1 MKIQSL
7 FISGFRCIGPV
18 PVHVDLSSSLPTLVG
33 ANGSGK
39 TTILHALA
47 KLFGITRA
55 QRTITRDDFHVP
67 SGVDPDVRTEKSLFI
82 EVLIG
87 LPELADSSTTSS
99 ATVAPMF
106 KHMAVASPGGA
117 PLCRMRLEARWV
129 DDGTVDGEVIQRLD
143 WITTLGLIDDDH
155 RHSVSPSDRGLIQ
168 LHYTPASRD
177 AAAQIR
183 ASTGALAARLL
194 RAIEWSAAT
203 QTQVEAASY
212 AMQNAF
218 TAEGAISAIKDA
230 LTTRWLALNAD
241 AADSQPSIV
250 LTSRRF
256 EEIVRNIG
264 VVFQQTQGGFERG
277 LNMLSDGQQ
286 SLFYFA
292 LAAAVFDVERQ
303 ASIQAI
309 GGFDSTR
316 LSTPALTIFAI
327 EEPENH
333 LAPHYL
339 ARIIEQVRSLIR
351 GYAAQAILTSH
362 SPSVLGRVAPEEV
375 RYCRRDLKTGASYVK
390 RISLPQDDVEAVKFV
405 RGAMLAYPELY
416 FAKFVVLGEGDS
428 EQIVLPRLARALQLN
443 VDTSF
448 VAIVPLGGRHIHHF
462 WRLLREL
469 DIPHATLLDLD
480 IGRSGGGFGR
490 IKTAV
495 QQLLKNGAN
504 RNDLVGNFMSD
515 GQIDEMHNWDQ
526 YQHLPSWLDCLERH
540 GVFFAN
546 PLDLDMEML
555 AAYPMSYAALIPAGR
570 GPELTVDEAAIAVL
584 SKGGIAKYVGS
595 WARYAGLLPYYKYHF
610 LSHSKPATHLR
621 ALSNADDAEL
631 LRTMPLSLRRLL
643 THVNAH
649 LGQS

>member
-1 MKIQSL
+1 
-7 FISGFRCIGPV
+7 
-18 PVHVDLSSSLPTLVG
+18 
-33 ANGSGK
+33 
-39 TTILHALA
+39 
-47 KLFGITRA
+47 
-55 QRTITRDDFHVP
+55 
-67 SGVDPDVRTEKSLFI
+67 
-82 EVLIG
+82 
-87 LPELADSSTTSS
+87 
-99 ATVAPMF
+99 MF
-106 KHMAVASPGGA
+106 KHMVVAGPEGA
-117 PLCRMRLEARWV
+117 PLCRMRLEAHWV

-143 WITTLGLIDDDH
+143 WITTLGLIGDNH

-177 AAAQIR
+177 AVAQIR

-203 QTQVEAASY
+203 QTQVELASN
-212 AMQNAF
+212 AMQKAF
-218 TAEGAISAIKDA
+218 ISEGAISAIKDA
-230 LTTRWLALNAD
+230 LTARWMALNAD

-303 ASIQAI
+303 ASFQAI

-339 ARIIEQVRSLIR
+339 ARIIEQVRSLIG
-351 GYAAQAILTSH
+351 GYTAQAILTSH
-362 SPSVLGRVAPEEV
+362 SPSVLSRVAPEEV
-375 RYCRRDLKTGASYVK
+375 RYCRRDLKTGVSYVK
-390 RISLPQDDVEAVKFV
+390 PISLPQGDVEAVKFV

-428 EQIVLPRLARALQLN
+428 EQIVLPRLAKALQLN

-448 VAIVPLGGRHIHHF
+448 VAVVPLGGRHVHHF
-462 WRLLREL
+462 WRLLRDLE
-469 DIPHATLLDLD
+469 IPHATLLDLD
-480 IGRSGGGFGR
+480 LGRNGGGFGR
-490 IKTAV
+490 VKTAV
-495 QQLLKNGAN
+495 QQLLKNGTN
-504 RNDLVGNFMSD
+504 RERLVTRTDGSVMSD
-515 GQIDEMHNWDQ
+515 GEIEQMHTWDNSQ
-526 YQHLPSWLDCLERH
+526 YLASWLECLERH
-540 GVFFAN
+540 GVFFAS

-555 AAYPMSYAALIPAGR
+555 AAYSQSYASLIPAGR

-584 SKGGIAKYVGS
+584 SKGGLSNYVGPLG
-595 WARYAGLLPYYKYHF
+595 RYADLLPFYKYHF

-621 ALSNADDAEL
+621 ALSNAEDAEL